1 MICDR
6 QAQLLTIFYS
16 FSFSWPIMDKVLQSF
31 SIFVLQCGCEKS
43 RIAVG
48 ECEHL
53 RAVNRRH
60 VYLRV
65 SSIFRVVFLILLNRG
80 LYENYM

>member
-1 MICDR
+1 
-6 QAQLLTIFYS
+6 
-16 FSFSWPIMDKVLQSF
+16 MDKVLQSF

-48 ECEHL
+48 KCEHL

-65 SSIFRVVFLILLNRG
+65 SSSIFRVVFLILLNRG